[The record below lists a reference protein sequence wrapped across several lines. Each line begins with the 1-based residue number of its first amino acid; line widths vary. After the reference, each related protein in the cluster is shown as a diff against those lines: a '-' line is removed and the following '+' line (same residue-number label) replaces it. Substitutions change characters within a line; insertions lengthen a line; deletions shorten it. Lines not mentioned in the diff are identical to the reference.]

1 MVLTTNPRKY
11 ALFQLTTLKTKDIY
25 MLPYFKY
32 TEDIQNFCML
42 TGFTIDVT
50 VALNTNVCM
59 YDLEIGLT
67 PYITSFNLEV
77 TKHPLI
83 PSEKVFEYLT
93 LMLNGYPCEEAV
105 NELNVVG

>member
-1 MVLTTNPRKY
+1 
-11 ALFQLTTLKTKDIY
+11 
-25 MLPYFKY
+25 MLPYFEY
-32 TEDIQNFCML
+32 TEDVQNFCHLM
-42 TGFTIDVT
+42 GYTIDVT

-59 YDLEIGLT
+59 YDLETSLT

-77 TKHPLI
+77 TAHPLI

-93 LMLNGYPCEEAV
+93 LMLNCYSSEKAV

>member
-1 MVLTTNPRKY
+1 MKY

-25 MLPYFKY
+25 MLPYFEY
-32 TEDIQNFCML
+32 TEDVQSFCML
-42 TGFTIDVT
+42 MGFTIDAT
-50 VALNTNVCM
+50 AALNTNVCM
-59 YDLEIGLT
+59 YDLETGLA

-77 TKHPLI
+77 TQHPLI

-93 LMLNGYPCEEAV
+93 LMLNGYSHQKAV

>member
-1 MVLTTNPRKY
+1 
-11 ALFQLTTLKTKDIY
+11 

-32 TEDIQNFCML
+32 TEDIHNFCML
-42 TGFTIDVT
+42 MGFTIDVT

-59 YDLEIGLT
+59 YDLETSLT

-77 TKHPLI
+77 TAHPLI

-93 LMLNGYPCEEAV
+93 LMLNGYSCEKV
-105 NELNVVG
+105 VKKIGVVG

>member
-1 MVLTTNPRKY
+1 
-11 ALFQLTTLKTKDIY
+11 

-32 TEDIQNFCML
+32 TEDIHNFCLLM
-42 TGFTIDVT
+42 GFTIDAT

-59 YDLEIGLT
+59 YDLECRLT
-67 PYITSFNLEV
+67 PYITTFNLEV
-77 TKHPLI
+77 TEHPLI

-93 LMLNGYPCEEAV
+93 LMLNGYPCEKAV